1 MTLPER
7 SALLLPLALGTHVII
22 TALTR
27 RDLRQRPV
35 TQVRGNKRVWRV
47 VSALNTAGS
56 LTYRLIGRRH

>member
-1 MTLPER
+1 MTLPKR

-47 VSALNTAGS
+47 ASALNTAGS
-56 LTYRLIGRRH
+56 LTYLLIGRRH